1 MGIFTEK
8 TALVTGGA
16 GVIGSQIVTMLYQEG
31 ANVVFC
37 DWNEEA
43 GARLMEKLEGDP
55 KRLVFLPCDVCR
67 SEEARRV
74 TDATVE
80 RFGRLDFLVTVAGGS
95 TRANG
100 RYFYKQTEEIYTQNI
115 QLNLFHVL
123 YFAHAASKIMA
134 RQRGGKMVF
143 TASVLGT
150 QGMRNNAEYSA
161 AKAGLIAFAKT
172 LAMEMGEFHMNVNCV
187 SPGLVP
193 HPTGPVSA
201 DASDTNHLYRNCK
214 PQEIAGAVRFLL
226 SDDASF
232 VTGANLIV
240 DGGWGLG
247 VQAGLHSIDQS
258 SEGGK

>member
-43 GARLMEKLEGDP
+43 GARLTEKLEGDP

-74 TDATVE
+74 TDAAVE

-100 RYFYKQTEEIYTQNI
+100 RCFYKQADRI
-115 QLNLFHVL
+115 
-123 YFAHAASKIMA
+123 S
-134 RQRGGKMVF
+134 
-143 TASVLGT
+143 
-150 QGMRNNAEYSA
+150 NAELAERCFLSPSAFYSA
-161 AKAGLIAFAKT
+161 FKQATGCTPVEYKNRLKVRM
-172 LAMEMGEFHMNVNCV
+172 AMELLMNTSESLECICRRTGFS
-187 SPGLVP
+187 SPAYLRRVMYRYTGRKP
-193 HPTGPVSA
+193 H
-201 DASDTNHLYRNCK
+201 
-214 PQEIAGAVRFLL
+214 EIRQGRGALC
-226 SDDASF
+226 
-232 VTGANLIV
+232 
-240 DGGWGLG
+240 
-247 VQAGLHSIDQS
+247 
-258 SEGGK
+258 